1 MSELTPNLAADVIA
15 ACGVGGGEAGDALG
29 RALDG
34 AFALGAAEAPGTYSA
49 AAAPAGFD
57 GPGLL
62 IVLTIGGAGFAM
74 GLPESSGMLPAWYAA
89 PDATGESK
97 LATLAQELGMLLVPE
112 TLAADK
118 FEARRVPSLQAALAA
133 AEVAAEAA
141 LVALPLTS
149 GANQGALS
157 LIWPLA
163 APAKAL
169 VAEPAASAAPASQPV
184 AAPQASQQPSAASP
198 TPSQRPGLS
207 VQGLDG
213 LPDYSRSLLRITIP
227 VSVHLAAKK
236 ETVQEVVEMV
246 PGAIIKFEKGCDEL
260 LQMVVGGQL
269 IAEGEA
275 VKVGDKF
282 GFRVSKMLLPREHFI
297 PVRRPRAG

>member
-15 ACGVGGGEAGDALG
+15 ACGAGGGEAGEALG

-34 AFALGAAEAPGTYSA
+34 AFALAAANAPETYSA
-49 AAAPAGFD
+49 AAPPAGFD

-62 IVLTIGGAGFAM
+62 ILLTIGGAGFAM

-97 LATLAQELGMLLVPE
+97 LATLAQELAMLLVPD

-118 FEARRVPSLQAALAA
+118 FEARRVSSLQAALAA
-133 AEVAAEAA
+133 AGTSADAA
-141 LVALPLTS
+141 LVTLPLTS
-149 GANQGALS
+149 GANQGTLS
-157 LIWPLA
+157 LVWPLA
-163 APAKAL
+163 APAQAF
-169 VAEPAASAAPASQPV
+169 AAPASQS
-184 AAPQASQQPSAASP
+184 AAPSPAAASQPSRS
-198 TPSQRPGLS
+198 S
-207 VQGLDG
+207 VQSLDA
-213 LPDYSRSLLRITIP
+213 LPHFSRSLLRISIP

-260 LQMVVGGQL
+260 LQMVIGGQL

-282 GFRVSKMLLPREHFI
+282 GFRVSKMMLPREHFI